1 MKKTKQRLHSLAAT
15 MIISS
20 MIQSSFAGTTLDTVK
35 QVGGMMTGL
44 MNTYVQGQ
52 TQQSQAM
59 MQQNAAIQAQ
69 RMMSTMKP
77 QMGPAKF
84 FPECPVLQRITNL
97 PANACTT
104 SSMNPADVTTMMAFE
119 TLAQLSS
126 QEYERSSVGSIE
138 CINTQQKAFNSQL
151 IDYQN
156 NLKRLQDQ
164 LKKDA
169 QVFRDNN
176 KKSLADMLSNYND
189 LNGPGTSIDAR
200 TADYAKQFSP
210 SCQAVLKG
218 KKSGNGNAGLLGIMN
233 ETSADNKAAA
243 DFAQNRPV
251 IEAQI
256 IAQANKI
263 SASIQTDGIGNFN
276 PDIMSEN
283 YKSIIAPILD
293 KENKAYSLQTGKLA
307 ADIQAIDP
315 AFNIGNMD
323 GTFADSNATIS
334 NALAN
339 YKSSTMKKCMAGED
353 GYSLNSGLKINRDT
367 INSLI
372 SQSSTDGGTASAGYR
387 NAVVKILDNPD
398 VNVTLPI
405 KLQQIQA
412 LDKTYRNMV
421 FNTNVGGQNTTE
433 SASQA
438 FAKIAADCETFFS
451 QRSSSGVMSPQ
462 EKGVRAQTAM
472 QTLKNLHDALGA
484 KVSAAITAKLLHCN
498 GDKKLSGASC
508 TEASMTPS
516 TSSNFCLDSASSCS
530 QEIQGC
536 YAEVSAKVGLKTAQ
550 IKSLGAQYN
559 ASAKNMVANANVLFA
574 QQKAAVTGLMA
585 GIHQKFPGM
594 NFVIGGQGESDPLFI
609 TDPAMERGT
618 PDFGIDLV
626 AGGNLDTYLN
636 ELPNKIGN
644 LSKLID
650 EQMKKSDAEI
660 KDYLNGSSPPGLIA
674 SLASQKDKWDTLA
687 GKCKDMIKSSS
698 EAIAKANEATTKQN
712 QKNAEFCQKYNAL
725 SNSPNPNCAQ
735 VQNLTKTMGSVLNF
749 QGNATS
755 IAADAEA
762 ACAET
767 NNEANPGGTVSDKN
781 MDYHNYCKSGK
792 TSNQNLLDKI
802 FERDK
807 IKLDKAKLE
816 EIIGTDDFSSGAKNP
831 DVESLNKQILG
842 LKNADKAIIEA
853 QAAVDKASVVD
864 KPAKDTVKKS
874 AEENPLK
881 VTTDAR
887 TAVQTNQSKIDDLE
901 KKKAEA
907 ETNPP
912 SLCTLLLD
920 KLNKESDVGK
930 NAALLRIITDTA
942 TKSGTTTPE
951 AKSRLSEVVG
961 QMKLTSCGSI
971 SSATGQKDVFL
982 NWLSAA
988 PDAAAQGLGR

>member
-1 MKKTKQRLHSLAAT
+1 MKKTKERLHSLAAT
-15 MIISS
+15 LIISS
-20 MIQSSFAGTTLDTVK
+20 MIQSSFAGTTLDTVR
-35 QVGGMMTGL
+35 QVGGVMSGL
-44 MNTYVQGQ
+44 MNTYIQGQ

-104 SSMNPADVTTMMAFE
+104 SSMNPADITTMMAFE

-210 SCQAVLKG
+210 TCQAVLKS
-218 KKSGNGNAGLLGIMN
+218 KKSGNGNSGLLGIMN

-243 DFAQNRPV
+243 DFAQNRPM

-263 SASIQTDGIGNFN
+263 SASIKADGIANFN

-283 YKSIIAPILD
+283 YKGIIAPILD

-367 INSLI
+367 INSLV

-398 VNVTLPI
+398 VNVTLPM

-438 FAKIAADCETFFS
+438 FAKIASDCETFFS

-472 QTLKNLHDALGA
+472 QTLKNAHDALGA
-484 KVSAAITAKLLHCN
+484 KVAAAITAKLLHCN
-498 GDKKLSGASC
+498 GDKKLSGATC

-626 AGGNLDTYLN
+626 AGGNLDAYLN

-650 EQMKKSDAEI
+650 EQIKKSDAEI

-674 SLASQKDKWDTLA
+674 SLAAQKDKWDTLA

-698 EAIAKANEATTKQN
+698 EAIAKSREETTKQN

-767 NNEANPGGTVSDKN
+767 NNEANPGGGLPEKGEVTF
-781 MDYHNYCKSGK
+781 
-792 TSNQNLLDKI
+792 SNLC
-802 FERDK
+802 
-807 IKLDKAKLE
+807 
-816 EIIGTDDFSSGAKNP
+816 GSSGGNDNDKLLSRIK
-831 DVESLNKQILG
+831 D
-842 LKNADKAIIEA
+842 LKINITSIDKLKKGIPE
-853 QAAVDKASVVD
+853 QTEEDKAAVDD
-864 KPAKDTVKKS
+864 AK
-874 AEENPLK
+874 
-881 VTTDAR
+881 
-887 TAVQTNQSKIDDLE
+887 KIQ
-901 KKKAEA
+901 KEA
-907 ETNPP
+907 ETAR
-912 SLCTLLLD
+912 
-920 KLNKESDVGK
+920 
-930 NAALLRIITDTA
+930 AALNTSDPKATDKEKVVQKDNLEIINTKLEAANKVIADSNTAYPNPSSICKSIYDANKTGTESVVSRNESIKNILTEALKSAGDT
-942 TKSGTTTPE
+942 PLE

-971 SSATGQKDVFL
+971 SNATGQKDNFL